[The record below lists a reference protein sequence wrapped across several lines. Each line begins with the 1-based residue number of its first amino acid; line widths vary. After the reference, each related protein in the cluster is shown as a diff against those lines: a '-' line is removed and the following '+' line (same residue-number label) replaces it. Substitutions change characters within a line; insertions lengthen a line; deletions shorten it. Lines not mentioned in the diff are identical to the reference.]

1 MRKSVV
7 DLSVNRV
14 LGSGDIVSVGRLAQN
29 SQGVFFQ
36 YDVDYVSRFSN
47 LSPFRLKADT
57 RLQKGPREPHH
68 GLHGVFSDSLPDGWG
83 LLLQDRWF
91 RRQGVSLDHVTQMD
105 RLALVGMNGI
115 GALQYAEPLNSDRTE
130 GVVQLG
136 DLGIAAQEID
146 SGRDSIRLDQLVEVG
161 SAGGARPKAHV
172 YADNHDL
179 PSVRLVPR
187 QGDAGWIVKFTTDRG
202 ALRHE
207 EGVCEAAILS
217 LAAEAMLKPVE
228 WTLVG
233 APSTSGASQWLAV
246 KRFDLTSTGRLHV
259 ATASGLLD
267 ADFRMPSLDY
277 SDLIQCARELCQ
289 SPARG
294 QLMYRRAVFNLLVC
308 NQDDHAKNHSFLQN
322 DEGRWDLSPVYDL
335 TFSPHPYNEH
345 STAFHGHGDRPP
357 VEVLERLGERA
368 SYASPEKSR
377 AVIRDIIEVVSTF
390 EQVAKDLGVS
400 KPIRKEIAQ
409 RLDAR
414 CAHYASQ
421 I

>member
-57 RLQKGPREPHH
+57 RLQKGPREPHR
-68 GLHGVFSDSLPDGWG
+68 GLHCVFADSLPDGWG

-179 PSVRLVPR
+179 RSVRLVPR

-322 DEGRWDLSPVYDL
+322 DEGRWDLSPAYDL
-335 TFSPHPYNEH
+335 TFSPHPYNKH
-345 STAFHGHGDRPP
+345 FTAFHGHGDRPP

-400 KPIRKEIAQ
+400 KPIRTEIAQ
-409 RLDAR
+409 RLDAQ